1 VSGSA
6 SGPRCAAFVG
16 PYLSGKTTLLESV
29 LAATGATTRKGS
41 VKDGNTVGD
50 SSDEARQRQMS
61 VELNIAGTTYLDD
74 PWTFL
79 DCPGS
84 IELLQEAQNALMVAD
99 IAVVV
104 VEPDVTKAPIA
115 APLLKFLDDHGIP
128 HMIFINKMDISTI
141 TVREVIE
148 GLQAVSERP
157 LVLRQVPIRDGE
169 AITGY
174 VDLISE
180 RAYEYRAGEESK
192 LVEMPDSVQDRGQE
206 ARQELLEALADFDDA
221 LLEQLLEDTVPP
233 KEEVYT
239 YLKDNLQQ
247 DRLVPVLL
255 GSAENDGGVWRL
267 LKALRHD
274 GPGVD
279 ALCGRL
285 GVGSPSEPVAQV
297 FKTYNLPRAGKLS
310 MVRVLSGDI
319 SDGTT
324 LNGHRIGGMFK
335 MMGLNQEKVPN
346 ASAGSV
352 AALGRMDDI
361 KTGDTLT
368 PSGTRPDGMV
378 PWPDPVPPLFDMAI
392 VAEDRADEVKMS
404 TGIAKL
410 IEEDPSLAV
419 EQNQDTGEHLLRG
432 QGEIHLQIAADR
444 LRSKYNIGV
453 KTRRP
458 QVPYKETIRKKIEQH
473 ARHKKQ
479 SGGHGQFGDVV
490 VEIKPQPRGAG
501 FEFTNNVVGG
511 AIPRQYIPSV
521 ENGVKDY
528 LQRGPL
534 GFPVVD
540 IAVDLNDGQHH
551 SVDSSDQAFRL
562 AGRLAMS
569 EGLPKCDPVLLEP
582 ILDVTVSVPTEF
594 TSNVQRIVSGRR
606 GQILGFD
613 AKPGW
618 KGWDEVH
625 AQIPQAEM
633 HDLIIELRS
642 VTLGVGFF
650 NWEFDHLQ
658 ELSGKLADQVVSA
671 RAEAQVKE

>member
-1 VSGSA
+1 MSESA

-29 LAATGATTRKGS
+29 LFATGATNRKGS
-41 VKDGNTVGD
+41 VKEGNTVGD
-50 SSDEARQRQMS
+50 SSDEARARQMS
-61 VELNIAGTTYLDD
+61 VEVNIACTAYLGDE
-74 PWTFL
+74 WTIL

-84 IELLQEAQNALMVAD
+84 VELGQEGHNALLAAD

-115 APLLKFLDDHGIP
+115 APLLKFLDDNDIP
-128 HMIFINKMDISTI
+128 HMVFINKMDIANS

-148 GLQAVSERP
+148 ALQAASERP
-157 LVLRQVPIRDGE
+157 LVLRQVPIRNGE
-169 AITGY
+169 EVTGY

-192 LVEMPDSVQDRGQE
+192 LIEIPDDLQDRGQE
-206 ARQELLEALADFDDA
+206 ARQELLESLADFDDT

-239 YLKDNLQQ
+239 YLKANLQQ
-247 DRLVPVLL
+247 DRVVPVLL

-274 GPGVD
+274 TPEVD
-279 ALCGRL
+279 ALAARL
-285 GVGSPSEPVAQV
+285 GVGDGEPVAQV

-310 MVRVLSGDI
+310 MARVLAGEI
-319 SDGTT
+319 ADGMT
-324 LNGHRIGGMFK
+324 LNGTRVGGMFK
-335 MMGLNQEKVPN
+335 MLGLGQEKIAKAAPGAV
-346 ASAGSV
+346 V
-352 AALGRMDDI
+352 ALGRMEDV

-368 PSGTRPDGMV
+368 PSGTRPADMS
-378 PWPDPVPPLFDMAI
+378 PWPDPLDALFNMAI
-392 VAEDRADEVKMS
+392 VAEDRGDEVKMS

-410 IEEDPSLAV
+410 IEEDPSVTV
-419 EQNQDTGEHLLRG
+419 EHNQDTGEHLLWG
-432 QGEIHLQIAADR
+432 QGEIHLQIAADK
-444 LRSKYNIGV
+444 LKSKYNIGV
-453 KTRRP
+453 SARRP
-458 QVPYKETIRKKIEQH
+458 QVPYKETIRKRIEQH

-501 FEFTNNVVGG
+501 FEFTNKVVGG
-511 AIPRQYIPSV
+511 AIPRQFIPSV
-521 ENGVKDY
+521 ENGVKEH
-528 LQRGPL
+528 LGRGPL

-540 IAVDLNDGQHH
+540 VAVELNDGQHH
-551 SVDSSDQAFRL
+551 SVDSSDQAFRM
-562 AGRLAMS
+562 AGRQAMN

-582 ILDVTVSVPTEF
+582 ILDVAVSVPSDF

-618 KGWDEVH
+618 TGWDEVK

-642 VTLGVGFF
+642 ATMGIGFF
-650 NWEFDHLQ
+650 SWEFDRLQ
-658 ELSGKLADQVVSA
+658 ELTGRLAEQVVAA
-671 RAEAQVKE
+671 RAEALAKN